1 MPNPVRRLL
10 PLALL
15 APIVGCAAQTPTD
28 FIAGTPQM
36 QLEDYFNGDS
46 TAYGLFLS
54 RGGDVKRQFK
64 VAMHGAWDGQILK
77 LDEDF
82 TYDDGER
89 QQRHWTFRK
98 TGANTWEGTAPDV
111 IGTATGTW
119 AGNAYEMH
127 YTADV
132 KTGDSTYRLNFD
144 DWLFR
149 ESDRVVMN
157 HAKVT
162 KFGFDVGQVQLVFVK

>member
-1 MPNPVRRLL
+1 MRLL
-10 PLALL
+10 PVLLL
-15 APIVGCAAQTPTD
+15 APLIGCAAQTPME
-28 FIAGTPQM
+28 FAKGTPQM
-36 QLEDYFNGDS
+36 RLEEYFNGDS

-64 VAMHGAWDGQILK
+64 VAMHGAWNGTQLT

-89 QQRHWTFRK
+89 QQRHWIFHK
-98 TGANTWEGTAPDV
+98 TGDTTWEGTAPDV
-111 IGTATGTW
+111 IGPAIGSW
-119 AGNAYEMH
+119 DGNAYEMH

-132 KTGDSTYRLNFD
+132 KSGDSTYRLNFD

-149 ESDRVVMN
+149 QSDSVVMN

-162 KFGFDVGQVQLVFVK
+162 KFGIDVGQVQLVFVR